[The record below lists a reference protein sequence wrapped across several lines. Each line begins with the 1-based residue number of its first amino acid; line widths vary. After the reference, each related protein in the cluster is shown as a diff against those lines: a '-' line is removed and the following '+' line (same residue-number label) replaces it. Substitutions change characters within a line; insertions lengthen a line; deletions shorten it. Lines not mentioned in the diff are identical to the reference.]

1 MDQGVP
7 GETSVPYTADVLPS
21 VQAEPYEPHQQT
33 FPPAVESYEQIYPE
47 TVDQPARARW
57 FTLLR
62 PQTLLFGAGPV
73 VVVLSL
79 LWAQGARLAVLPAL
93 SALLAATLVLA
104 GAIMLDEYLDYERF
118 AVHGPVLRGVET
130 PVTLLETTSI
140 TPLDALRASLALIV
154 TGAVVGLPAVVAGGP
169 LVLLLGM
176 LGVATAFLYSA
187 TSYSLKR
194 LPAGELVV
202 ALALGP
208 GVVVV
213 TLLSQHHRVNGADL
227 LLGAALG
234 LFALAQLEVTHLR
247 DAAADRNARRMTLV
261 VLLGERGG
269 RLLCAL
275 CFLAAYLAAFLVA
288 LQPNIY
294 RGALATLLSASAAVV
309 PLTGALRARAIAARQ
324 LVVGQTFRAYAY
336 FILGLAL
343 GFVAAGLFVR
353 LYPSVR
359 LLLGF

>member
-1 MDQGVP
+1 
-7 GETSVPYTADVLPS
+7 
-21 VQAEPYEPHQQT
+21 
-33 FPPAVESYEQIYPE
+33 
-47 TVDQPARARW
+47 
-57 FTLLR
+57 
-62 PQTLLFGAGPV
+62 
-73 VVVLSL
+73 
-79 LWAQGARLAVLPAL
+79 
-93 SALLAATLVLA
+93 
-104 GAIMLDEYLDYERF
+104 
-118 AVHGPVLRGVET
+118 
-130 PVTLLETTSI
+130 
-140 TPLDALRASLALIV
+140 
-154 TGAVVGLPAVVAGGP
+154 
-169 LVLLLGM
+169 
-176 LGVATAFLYSA
+176 
-187 TSYSLKR
+187 
-194 LPAGELVV
+194 
-202 ALALGP
+202 
-208 GVVVV
+208 
-213 TLLSQHHRVNGADL
+213 
-227 LLGAALG
+227 
-234 LFALAQLEVTHLR
+234 
-247 DAAADRNARRMTLV
+247 MTLA